1 MKNKINT
8 FIQKNRLFFFIF
20 TVGILITLPSI
31 IPSFNMDAYCTISSN
46 FLSSVKTFMKS
57 GRIFTALSYFLAH
70 KMNLSFSI
78 FSIIS
83 IITANLFL
91 SLSIYQLFEYLKKY
105 VENNLLYQSFLL
117 IGTFLLIYNP
127 LVIELLLFEEAFIMC
142 LGIYFVVLSTL
153 NFMKYNKK
161 HLFFS
166 LLLSIFG
173 CICYQ
178 GIMCFYIPILFMLV
192 VFELKGNIK
201 KDYIDILK
209 KGIKAILFYGISLII
224 SFFIVKFINKFIYTD
239 GTEKLGT
246 IHILYNMRKAI
257 ELMFFSLKGMFGF
270 VNKPIFYGS
279 FLSLFLLTI
288 FGNKEKKDDFY
299 WSKVLY
305 LSINILLCIG
315 MPFVPNLGMNS
326 AMNYTAAR
334 MIVSIGSI
342 IGLTIIYATVYF
354 DSISLKNTKKL
365 LILLV
370 TVYSVYNGFNFF
382 YTSYVGLKRYEND
395 MKSIQIIHEK
405 IKEYEIQYGIKVK
418 TIKYDSKANNYYY
431 EYGITNS
438 YNYRVYATAWAMK
451 CAINM
456 GKDKYEYIEM
466 TDEEKDTYF
475 GDIKYIEDSQFI
487 FENDTLYLMLY

>member
-1 MKNKINT
+1 M
-8 FIQKNRLFFFIF
+8 
-20 TVGILITLPSI
+20 
-31 IPSFNMDAYCTISSN
+31 
-46 FLSSVKTFMKS
+46 
-57 GRIFTALSYFLAH
+57 
-70 KMNLSFSI
+70 
-78 FSIIS
+78 
-83 IITANLFL
+83 
-91 SLSIYQLFEYLKKY
+91 
-105 VENNLLYQSFLL
+105 
-117 IGTFLLIYNP
+117 
-127 LVIELLLFEEAFIMC
+127 
-142 LGIYFVVLSTL
+142 
-153 NFMKYNKK
+153 
-161 HLFFS
+161 
-166 LLLSIFG
+166 
-173 CICYQ
+173 
-178 GIMCFYIPILFMLV
+178 
-192 VFELKGNIK
+192 
-201 KDYIDILK
+201 
-209 KGIKAILFYGISLII
+209 
-224 SFFIVKFINKFIYTD
+224 
-239 GTEKLGT
+239 
-246 IHILYNMRKAI
+246 
-257 ELMFFSLKGMFGF
+257 
-270 VNKPIFYGS
+270 
-279 FLSLFLLTI
+279 LTI
-288 FGNKEKKDDFY
+288 FGNQEKKDDFY

-370 TVYSVYNGFNFF
+370 TIYSVYNSFNFF